1 MFSPKKRVPPTSMTT
16 RSTTARVQTKK
27 IHATSVISPSRPV
40 LREREN
46 KHVAP
51 PMTPPKKSS
60 KTPKSP
66 YDSPS
71 SPIASA
77 KKVTARPVRQL
88 IKEETAKLTKSTE
101 TRDVKSETLF
111 SPAYKIEAL
120 DENHRQPDSNTKVDG
135 SAVIEVEI
143 ETTTCTTQ
151 VNVEEEDCE
160 DEFDPFL
167 FIKNLPPLPIDTKPR
182 KFLLPKRVRGTPPI
196 CLALDLDETLVH
208 CSIQPI
214 EKAELTFSV
223 AFNGTEYK
231 VYVRMR
237 PYLAKFLRQ
246 VSTWF
251 EIVVFTASQRVY
263 ADKLLNIL
271 DPKRRYIKHRV
282 FRDSCVCVDGNY
294 LKEIGRAVQQECRD
308 RSRMPSSA

>member
-1 MFSPKKRVPPTSMTT
+1 
-16 RSTTARVQTKK
+16 
-27 IHATSVISPSRPV
+27 
-40 LREREN
+40 
-46 KHVAP
+46 
-51 PMTPPKKSS
+51 MTPPAKKVV

-77 KKVTARPVRQL
+77 KKVIAKPVRRL
-88 IKEETAKLTKSTE
+88 IKEEIAKPTKPVVET

-120 DENHRQPDSNTKVDG
+120 DENHHRPSTDSNIMKVDEPV
-135 SAVIEVEI
+135 APEVEI
-143 ETTTCTTQ
+143 QPTSCAVAQ
-151 VNVEEEDCE
+151 VSVEEDCE

-167 FIKNLPPLPIDTKPR
+167 FIKNLPPLPIDSKPR
-182 KFLLPKRVRGTPPI
+182 KALLPKRVRGTPPI

-214 EKAELTFSV
+214 ERAELTFSV

-237 PYLAKFLRQ
+237 PYLA
-246 VSTWF
+246 
-251 EIVVFTASQRVY
+251 
-263 ADKLLNIL
+263 
-271 DPKRRYIKHRV
+271 
-282 FRDSCVCVDGNY
+282 
-294 LKEIGRAVQQECRD
+294 
-308 RSRMPSSA
+308 